1 MYVANRDWLWRNMH
15 RFRMPDYDGRWR
27 WRPHDLDISAGGH
40 NAWGYDTS
48 ANQNMND
55 FYGNYDG
62 GRLMNAFLAN
72 PSFKAL
78 YLNVISD
85 QLNTTLSPAALNA
98 RLDAIVAAVQPYME
112 VHWAAFPNAIRGG
125 SYAQWISSIAELR
138 GFFDSRESFYD
149 AHTRAK
155 FGLSERRPLTVSM
168 NDPTMGT
175 VKVNTIDLGRVLRA
189 TAVPWTGKYYPEVP
203 VILEAKPAPGY
214 QFVGWQG
221 ALTSHSASL
230 SVKVDALG
238 PTYQAVFAPAS
249 TVVAPMMTAIAA
261 QTFVTGDVVN
271 LEVAATDP
279 AGHELS
285 YSAKQLPSGL
295 SINADTGRIYGKPTK
310 GGSFTSTLS
319 ATNGQAT
326 ASIEVAWRITIRVPK

>member
-1 MYVANRDWLWRNMH
+1 
-15 RFRMPDYDGRWR
+15 
-27 WRPHDLDISAGGH
+27 
-40 NAWGYDTS
+40 
-48 ANQNMND
+48 MND
-55 FYGNYDG
+55 FYGNFDG

-78 YLNVISD
+78 YLNVI
-85 QLNTTLSPAALNA
+85 A
-98 RLDAIVAAVQPYME
+98 
-112 VHWAAFPNAIRGG
+112 
-125 SYAQWISSIAELR
+125 
-138 GFFDSRESFYD
+138 
-149 AHTRAK
+149 
-155 FGLSERRPLTVSM
+155 GLSERRPLTVSM

-230 SVKVDALG
+230 SVKVDDLG

-249 TVVAPMMTAIAA
+249 TVAAPMMTVIAV
-261 QTFVTGDVVN
+261 QTFVTGNVVN
-271 LEVAATDP
+271 REVAATDP
-279 AGHELS
+279 AGYELS

-310 GGSFTSTLS
+310 GRSFTSTLS

-326 ASIEVAWRITIRVPK
+326 SSIEVAWRITTRYPSRSGNRR